1 MNEVHQVNELARG
14 ISEYGAMAIMTAIYI
29 LLSASVMFAIFKWFR
44 TIINQILSDN
54 KSALENLLEETR
66 EQNGML
72 RTISEGLK
80 VETQLR
86 IRNLSGFAFDLS
98 IEQVCRLIKDIRE
111 QNHID
116 DHEKTSKKIRSLL
129 HNIHEDRK
137 SRFDAFSFHGK
148 CLSMY
153 CNPDWVEQV
162 AQVIEGEIYNDHGP
176 DNKRAFTNVKMAY
189 DDIKLDFYHRLNH
202 QA

>member
-1 MNEVHQVNELARG
+1 MTNVQHVNELARG
-14 ISEYGAMAIMTAIYI
+14 ITEYGAMAMMTAIYI
-29 LLSASVMFAIFKWFR
+29 LLSASVLFAIFKWFR
-44 TIINQILSDN
+44 AIINQILSDN
-54 KSALENLLEETR
+54 KDALENLLEETR

-72 RTISEGLK
+72 RIISEGLK

-116 DHEKTSKKIRSLL
+116 DREGTRRKIRTLL

-137 SRFDAFSFHGK
+137 SRFDTFSFHGK
-148 CLSMY
+148 SLALY
-153 CNPDWVEQV
+153 CNPEWVEQV
-162 AQVIEGEIYNDHGP
+162 AQVIEGEIYNEHGA
-176 DNKRAFTNVKMAY
+176 DNKRAYINVKMVY

-202 QA
+202 QS